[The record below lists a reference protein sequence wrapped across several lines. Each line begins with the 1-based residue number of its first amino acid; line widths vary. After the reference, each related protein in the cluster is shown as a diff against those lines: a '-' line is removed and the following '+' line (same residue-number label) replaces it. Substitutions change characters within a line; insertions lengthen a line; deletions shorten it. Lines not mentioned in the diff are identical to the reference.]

1 MTTRPILCGPFPGNL
16 GDTLTLTQPSGSPI
30 TIAAGAQAL
39 FTHPAISAEEWFA
52 NALKYVTTPPTFT
65 DTTITYALGTASNFT
80 QENSGSGTQIVAS
93 VLSLFASGSG
103 APTVMPT
110 SPMTSNVLPSPFVAS
125 ASTEYTASYKAWN
138 AFENAVG
145 STYWA
150 SASSGLPATL
160 EIDVGSVNAGVPISY
175 FVSNNFNNNAT
186 NPATWTFQGSN
197 DNSWST
203 TLDTRS
209 GQGSATG
216 TGTSYTLTGSTVS
229 YRYFRLNITACSSG
243 TEAAICEMTVTV
255 GTTYPTGTMYYVYM
269 NSSMAIDLTR
279 YVGGSIS
286 SLTIANSVPSGG
298 TLVGFISTDGGFT
311 WYYWNGSTLGI
322 KLCLATRTSRL
333 TATPWPRSRPS
344 SRSRSARCRVPG
356 TSLAFA
362 WGLETTINT
371 NTPTVDRH
379 HGGVPARPPLREGQP
394 RRLRQLG
401 GRGGRSSLVHAEP
414 C

>member
-138 AFENAVG
+138 AFKNAVG

-197 DNSWST
+197 DNSSWT

-269 NSSMAIDLTR
+269 NSSIAIDLTR

-298 TLVGFISTDGGFT
+298 TLVGFVSTDGGST
-311 WYYWNGSTLGI
+311 WYYWNGST
-322 KLCLATRTSRL
+322 
-333 TATPWPRSRPS
+333 W
-344 SRSRSARCRVPG
+344 V
-356 TSLAFA
+356 F
-362 WGLETTINT
+362 E
-371 NTPTVDRH
+371 
-379 HGGVPARPPLREGQP
+379 PA
-394 RRLRQLG
+394 
-401 GRGGRSSLVHAEP
+401 
-414 C
+414 